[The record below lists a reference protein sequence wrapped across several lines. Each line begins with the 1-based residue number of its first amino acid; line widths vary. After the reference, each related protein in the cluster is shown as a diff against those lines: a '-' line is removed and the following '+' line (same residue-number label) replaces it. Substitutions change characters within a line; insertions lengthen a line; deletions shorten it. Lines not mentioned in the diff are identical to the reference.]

1 MPGIAL
7 VRHATAAYPARR
19 DVPFERPAAE
29 AEHVEEVWDAEL
41 VGELPPPGWLAVPAA
56 VWPTPEP
63 DSRAPAPRVDL
74 FA

>member
-7 VRHATAAYPARR
+7 VRHVSAAYPARR
-19 DVPFERPAAE
+19 DAPFERPPLE
-29 AEHVEEVWDAEL
+29 AEQVEEVWDAEL

-56 VWPTPEP
+56 SAYT
-63 DSRAPAPRVDL
+63 RAGFAVPPPRVDL

>member
-7 VRHATAAYPARR
+7 VRQVTAAYPARR
-19 DVPFERPAAE
+19 DAPYERPPLE

-41 VGELPPPGWLAVPAA
+41 VGELPPPGWLAVPALSA
-56 VWPTPEP
+56 YT
-63 DSRAPAPRVDL
+63 RAGFAGSAPRIDV